1 MPASMLPG
9 SIATRQAASQGFIDE
24 GGFGGI
30 PLQIGQF
37 GFRGSNFAVERRVE
51 SHPSGKGAV
60 ERKPALKYVLSSVER
75 ESR

>member
-37 GFRGSNFAVERRVE
+37 GFRGSNFAVERRVDRIRPVRA
-51 SHPSGKGAV
+51 PSN
-60 ERKPALKYVLSSVER
+60 ENPL
-75 ESR
+75 